1 MLGCTR
7 GLYALASRDLGPHAK
22 VLKHVDPE
30 TNMPTN
36 SSVLGLLLCGIWYAY
51 FYVANLSQNASFG
64 FFSFDSSELPIVT
77 TYAFYIPIFVM
88 MIIKER
94 KELGVLKGIVLP
106 SLSILCCLFMIV
118 AAIYAHGVTPLIN
131 ALENGKFSCPIIAY
145 LIVFTIIMIIGTIFY
160 LRDKKETVN

>member
-1 MLGCTR
+1 
-7 GLYALASRDLGPHAK
+7 
-22 VLKHVDPE
+22 
-30 TNMPTN
+30 
-36 SSVLGLLLCGIWYAY
+36 
-51 FYVANLSQNASFG
+51 
-64 FFSFDSSELPIVT
+64 
-77 TYAFYIPIFVM
+77 M